1 MTDRI
6 SHCRF
11 MRTTG
16 ASGLLLLG
24 LALSGCAQMSD
35 GMSTAFADPAKYEL
49 YDCPQLEKERKA
61 LAARSADLQ
70 SLMAKAETGFAGPVV
85 AEMAYR
91 NDYVAVRGQ
100 SHFAEEAWQRNKCR
114 ETPPAPAKMAA
125 PVAQAKMAASA
136 GRAKKGAKPRS
147 GADVY

>member
-6 SHCRF
+6 SRCKF
-11 MRTTG
+11 MQTAGLG
-16 ASGLLLLG
+16 ALLLLG

-35 GMSTAFADPAKYEL
+35 GMSTAFADPAQYDL
-49 YDCPQLEKERKA
+49 YDCPQLEKARKA
-61 LAARSADLQ
+61 LATRSAELQ
-70 SLMAKAETGFAGPVV
+70 GLMSKAETGFAGPVV

-91 NDYVAVRGQ
+91 NDYIAIRGQ
-100 SHFAEEAWQRNKCR
+100 SRFAEEAWQRNKCR
-114 ETPPAPAKMAA
+114 ETPPAPAKMVA
-125 PVAQAKMAASA
+125 PAPAKMAAPA

>member
-1 MTDRI
+1 
-6 SHCRF
+6 
-11 MRTTG
+11 MRTVSLS
-16 ASGLLLLG
+16 ALALLG
-24 LALSGCAQMSD
+24 FALSGCAQMSD

-49 YDCPQLEKERKA
+49 YECPQLEAERKA
-61 LAARSADLQ
+61 LATRSADLKG
-70 SLMAKAETGFAGPVV
+70 LMAKAETGFAGPVV

-100 SHFAEEAWQRNKCR
+100 ARFAEEAWQRNKCR

-125 PVAQAKMAASA
+125 PVAQAKMAAPV
-136 GRAKKGAKPRS
+136 GHAKKDAKPRS

>member
-6 SHCRF
+6 SHCTS
-11 MRTTG
+11 MRTVSLG
-16 ASGLLLLG
+16 ALLLLG

-35 GMSTAFADPAKYEL
+35 GMSTAFADPAQYDL
-49 YDCPQLEKERKA
+49 YDCPQLEKARKA
-61 LAARSADLQ
+61 LAIRSAELQ
-70 SLMAKAETGFAGPVV
+70 GLMTKAETGFAGPVV

-100 SHFAEEAWQRNKCR
+100 SRFAEEAWQRNKCR
-114 ETPPAPAKMAA
+114 ETPPAPAKMVA
-125 PVAQAKMAASA
+125 PAPAKMAAPA
-136 GRAKKGAKPRS
+136 GPVKKGAKPRS